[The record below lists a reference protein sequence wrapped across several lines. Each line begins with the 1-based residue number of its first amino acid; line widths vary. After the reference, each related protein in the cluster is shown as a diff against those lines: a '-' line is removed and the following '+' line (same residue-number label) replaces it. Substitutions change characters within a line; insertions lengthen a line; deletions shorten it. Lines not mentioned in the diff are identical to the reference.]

1 VVDIPAVEDPVV
13 EDREEAHV
21 ALQYAT
27 PHAFRAALR
36 DRFGAYAHGDHGMR
50 VEELQRQF
58 AYDRVLARC
67 FAGQDGD
74 RWVLKGAIALLARL
88 DGRARHSKDID
99 LHYAVPSAGPSKDPS
114 KDPSAGTGCAVDAF
128 LGAARR
134 DLGDHFRFE
143 VTRISP
149 LPEHLS
155 GRRLRLGAYLGARF
169 ATFHVDIVVGSA
181 MSGEPDLAGPL
192 TPLHIDGLVRP
203 QYRVFPV
210 ADHLADKLCAITET
224 HQRADGTVVAS
235 TRVKD
240 LVDVALI
247 AGSQNVGGLALRR
260 AVVTGAR
267 HRGVALPPRF
277 EVPDLAAWRT
287 GYTRRA
293 ADAPIPVP
301 SFGQAADVA
310 RRLFDPVLAGPLD
323 GSWDP
328 QAGRWLS

>member
-1 VVDIPAVEDPVV
+1 VT
-13 EDREEAHV
+13 
-21 ALQYAT
+21 LQYAT

-36 DRFGAYAHGDHGMR
+36 DRFGACAHDDHGMR

-67 FAGQDGD
+67 FDGQDGD

-99 LHYAVPSAGPSKDPS
+99 LHYAG
-114 KDPSAGTGCAVDAF
+114 PSAGTGGAVDAF

-149 LPEHLS
+149 LPEHLQ

-169 ATFHVDIVVGSA
+169 ATFHVDLVVGSA

-192 TPLHIDGLVRP
+192 TPLRIDGLVRP
-203 QYRVFPV
+203 PYRVFPV

-247 AGSQNVGGLALRR
+247 AGSQNVCGPVLRR
-260 AVVTGAR
+260 ALVTGAE
-267 HRGVALPPRF
+267 HRGLTLPPRF
-277 EVPDLAAWRT
+277 QVPDLEAWRT